1 MTRTERNKFLT
12 ILTSKHAELAR
23 ATGRRDGIAIER
35 MPDALDEVQLAG
47 EREMITRNLE
57 RESRLLRNVRA
68 ALDQIA
74 EGAYGT
80 CLECDEEISHKRLH
94 AMPWATLCI
103 TCQERADG
111 NPRQSLAPQEN
122 FLRDAA

>member
-1 MTRTERNKFLT
+1 MTRTERNKFLK

-35 MPDALDEVQLAG
+35 TPDALDEVQLAG
-47 EREMITRNLE
+47 EREMITRSLE
-57 RESRLLRNVRA
+57 RDSRLLGKVRA

-80 CLECDEEISHKRLH
+80 CLECEEEISHKRLQ

-111 NPRQSLAPQEN
+111 GPQRSLAPQER
-122 FLRDAA
+122 FLRAA

>member
-1 MTRTERNKFLT
+1 MTRTELKRFRT
-12 ILTSKHAELAR
+12 ILTGKHAELSR

-35 MPDALDEVQLAG
+35 TPDALDEVQLAA
-47 EREMITRNLE
+47 EREMITRSLE
-57 RESRLLRNVRA
+57 RDSRLLLKVRA
-68 ALDQIA
+68 ALDRIA

-80 CLECDEEISHKRLH
+80 CLDCDEEISHKRLH

-111 NPRQSLAPQEN
+111 NPQRSFAPQER
-122 FLRDAA
+122 FHRAA

>member
-1 MTRTERNKFLT
+1 MTRTERNTFLT
-12 ILTSKHAELAR
+12 ILTAKHAELAR

-35 MPDALDEVQLAG
+35 TPDALDEVQFAA
-47 EREMITRNLE
+47 ERELITRSLE

-74 EGAYGT
+74 EGTYGT
-80 CLECDEEISHKRLH
+80 CLECDEEISHKRLQ

-111 NPRQSLAPQEN
+111 TPQRSFAPQEKS
-122 FLRDAA
+122 LRAA

>member
-23 ATGRRDGIAIER
+23 TTGRRDGIAIER
-35 MPDALDEVQLAG
+35 TPDEVDEVQLSA
-47 EREMITRNLE
+47 EREMITRSLE

-74 EGAYGT
+74 EGTYGT

-111 NPRQSLAPQEN
+111 TPQRSFAPQEKS
-122 FLRDAA
+122 LRAA

>member
-1 MTRTERNKFLT
+1 MTRSERNKFRT
-12 ILTSKHAELAR
+12 ILTAKHAELAR

-35 MPDALDEVQLAG
+35 TPDALDEVQSAG
-47 EREMITRNLE
+47 EREMITRSLE

-74 EGAYGT
+74 EGTYGT
-80 CLECDEEISHKRLH
+80 CLECDEEISHKRLQ

-111 NPRQSLAPQEN
+111 TPQRSFAPQEKS
-122 FLRDAA
+122 LRDAA

>member
-1 MTRTERNKFLT
+1 MTRTERNKFQT
-12 ILTSKHAELAR
+12 ILTSKHAELTR
-23 ATGRRDGIAIER
+23 TTGRRDGIAIER
-35 MPDALDEVQLAG
+35 TPDALDEVQLSA

-57 RESRLLRNVRA
+57 RESKLLRDVRA

-80 CLECDEEISHKRLH
+80 CLECDEEISHKRLQ

-103 TCQERADG
+103 ACQERADG
-111 NPRQSLAPQEN
+111 SPRRSFAPQER
-122 FLRDAA
+122 FLRAA

>member
-12 ILTSKHAELAR
+12 ILTSMHAELAR
-23 ATGRRDGIAIER
+23 ATGRRDGGMGAAR
-35 MPDALDEVQLAG
+35 G
-47 EREMITRNLE
+47 ITCRH
-57 RESRLLRNVRA
+57 VRA
-68 ALDQIA
+68 ALERIA

-103 TCQERADG
+103 ACQERADG
-111 NPRQSLAPQEN
+111 NPRRSLAPQER

>member
-1 MTRTERNKFLT
+1 MTRTERNKFQAV
-12 ILTSKHAELAR
+12 LTSKHAELAR
-23 ATGRRDGIAIER
+23 TTGRRDGIAIER
-35 MPDALDEVQLAG
+35 TPDALDEVQLSA
-47 EREMITRNLE
+47 EREMITRSLE

-74 EGAYGT
+74 EGTYGT
-80 CLECDEEISHKRLH
+80 CLECDEEISHKRLQ

-111 NPRQSLAPQEN
+111 TPQRSFAPQEKS
-122 FLRDAA
+122 LRAA